1 MPDPQ
6 EVAMTT
12 WRIEEPQKL
21 AFDEVRRLKVRAIRG
36 SLSVVGTDDRPR
48 PEVEPGQ
55 AAGEAP

>member
-1 MPDPQ
+1 
-6 EVAMTT
+6 MTT